1 MLVRFVR
8 RRHSVPR
15 REIKL
20 EVLPDIGIVVG
31 VRESY
36 EEEIDENKMLRFPI
50 VYDVLW
56 PPFDEDSYFLP
67 CLCFEDQITQRFDN
81 DVE

>member
-8 RRHSVPR
+8 RSFEPGIGV
-15 REIKL
+15 

-56 PPFDEDSYFLP
+56 PPFDRDSYLP
-67 CLCFEDQITQRFDN
+67 PRLCFEDQITQGFDN
-81 DVE
+81 DVG

>member
-8 RRHSVPR
+8 RSFEPGIGV
-15 REIKL
+15 

-31 VRESY
+31 VRESFY

-56 PPFDEDSYFLP
+56 PPFDGDSYL
-67 CLCFEDQITQRFDN
+67 LVRVCFEDQITQGFDN